1 MIIRI
6 AGINLPINKNIYI
19 SLTKIFGIGINIS
32 KKICKVNNIDINKKT
47 KNLNDNE
54 LSKIRKEIYKYSI
67 EGELKREIFI
77 NIKRL
82 IDIKS
87 YRGIRHILKLPVRG
101 QRTRTNAKTCRRRRK
116 KNKKIFLN
124 KNINKKYEKKNK

>member
-6 AGINLPINKNIYI
+6 AGINLPINKNIFI
-19 SLTKIFGIGINIS
+19 SLTKIFGIGINTS
-32 KKICKVNNIDINKKT
+32 KKICKLSNIDINKKT
-47 KNLNDNE
+47 CNLNDYE

-87 YRGIRHILKLPVRG
+87 YRGMRHILKLPVRG
-101 QRTRTNAKTCRRRRK
+101 QRTRTNAKTCRKKRRK
-116 KNKKIFLN
+116 KKKMFLN